1 MTVLRPWL
9 VVVAVAA
16 SLLAGFAAGYLY
28 RRSTDPSLQERAR
41 DAAKE
46 LESAVKKMTK

>member
-9 VVVAVAA
+9 IVVAVAA

-28 RRSTDPSLQERAR
+28 RRSTAPTIQERAQ
-41 DAAKE
+41 DAAEQLKG
-46 LESAVKKMTK
+46 AAQKITK